1 LQASSTVHSGS
12 HLGGSNIM
20 KRRTFLGSTAA
31 IGATLATPN
40 ISFAQSSRVLR
51 FVPQANLSSLDAV
64 AGTQYVVRNAAVMIW
79 ETLYGVDSNFVPHP
93 QMAEGHTVN
102 ADFTDWTFKLRDGLT
117 WHDGEKVTSKD
128 VVASISR
135 WMVRDT
141 MGQKI
146 KASLNAF
153 ETPDDKTLRIRLNK
167 PFPKMLFALGK
178 SNAPVCLIM
187 PERIAKTDPFQ
198 LIKEYVGSGPMKFN
212 TAEWVPGS
220 KAIFE
225 KFGAYKPRAEKA
237 DWLSGGKVMNFDR
250 IEWVIIP
257 DAATAGAALQ
267 NGEVDWWENPISDLV
282 PLLKKN
288 AKLNV
293 DIGDPLGNLGSFR
306 MNHLQPPFNNPL
318 VRKAVL
324 MALSQTDYM
333 QAVVGDDTNLWKTCP
348 SFFTPGTA
356 LYTEEGGELLKGKR
370 DYEGAKKLLKEAGYN
385 GEKVKLVVATDVGIT
400 KAEGDV
406 TADLLQKIGMNVDYV
421 ATDWGTVGTV
431 RAKRTPPSEG
441 GWNIFH
447 TWHAGADCINPAPY
461 TALDASGDTAWFGWP
476 KSEAVQKGIDD
487 WYAAPDL
494 AAEKK
499 AAVDINKASF
509 ENVTYI
515 PTGFFL
521 QYTSWNKNVSGVV
534 KAPFPVFWGVSKS

>member
-153 ETPDDKTLRIRLNK
+153 ETPDDKTIRIRLNK

-225 KFGAYKPRAEKA
+225 KFGAYKPRPEKA

>member
-1 LQASSTVHSGS
+1 
-12 HLGGSNIM
+12 M
-20 KRRTFLGSTAA
+20 KRRTLIQSAA
-31 IGATLATPN
+31 AAGAVLAAPRL
-40 ISFAQSSRVLR
+40 SLAQNARVLR
-51 FVPQANLSSLDAV
+51 FIPQANLSSLDAV
-64 AGTQYVVRNAAVMIW
+64 AGTQYVVRNAAVMVW
-79 ETLYGVDSNFVPHP
+79 ETLYGVDASNTPRP

-102 ADFTDWTFKLRDGLT
+102 ADFTVWTFKLRDGLK
-117 WHDGEKVTSKD
+117 WHDGERVTSAD
-128 VVASISR
+128 VVASVNR

-141 MGQKI
+141 MGQQI
-146 KASLNAF
+146 KKRLDALEAVDDRTVRFRLNA
-153 ETPDDKTLRIRLNK
+153 
-167 PFPKMLFALGK
+167 PFSKMLFAVGK

-220 KAIFE
+220 KAVFE
-225 KFGAYKPRAEKA
+225 KFDGYNPRPEAGE
-237 DWLSGGKVMNFDR
+237 WLSGGKRMNFDR

-282 PLLKKN
+282 PLLKRN
-288 AKLNV
+288 RNLNV
-293 DIGDPLGNLGSFR
+293 DIGDPLGNIGSFR
-306 MNHLQPPFNNPL
+306 MNHLNPPFND
-318 VRKAVL
+318 VRVRRAVL

-333 QAVVGDDTNLWKTCP
+333 QAVVGDDTNLWKACP
-348 SFFTPGTA
+348 SFFTPGTS
-356 LYTEEGGELLKGKR
+356 LYTEEGGELLKGPR

-385 GEKVKLVVATDVGIT
+385 GEKIRLIVPTDVAIT

-421 ATDWGTVGTV
+421 ATDWGTTGTI
-431 RAKRTPPSEG
+431 RAKKDPVDKG

-461 TALDASGDTAWFGWP
+461 TALDASGATAWFGWP
-476 KSEAVQKGIDD
+476 KSDAVQKGIAD

-499 AAVDINKASF
+499 AIVDINKASF

-521 QYTSWNKNVSGVV
+521 QYTAWRKNVSGIV
-534 KAPFPVFWGVSKS
+534 KAPFPVFWGVTKS